1 MCEKGETMMAKY
13 DTAMFSATNAKAYL
27 GYLAKHPGLRH
38 ITITRGQMEAI
49 CRDILD
55 YADRDAEATAW
66 AEQATRSAGE
76 IGVIRARLADAQQ
89 TVRDYEDA
97 LCAIH
102 HGIDHPRGRSDETA
116 DFYMAVAW
124 FTGRAEAVLDKHGLI
139 LQEPADDDDE
149 SEGG

>member
-1 MCEKGETMMAKY
+1 MAKY
-13 DTAMFSATNAKAYL
+13 EYAPFAATNAKAYRD
-27 GYLAKHPGLRH
+27 YLAKHPDAEQIPL
-38 ITITRGQMEAI
+38 TRGQLEAI
-49 CRDILD
+49 CRDLEA
-55 YADRDAEATAW
+55 YTDRDADATAW

-76 IGVIRARLADAQQ
+76 VGVLRARLADAQQ

-124 FTGRAEAVLDKHGLI
+124 FTGTAEAVLDKHGLI
-139 LQEPADDDDE
+139 LQEPADDDDG
-149 SEGG
+149 SKGR